1 MRGCQ
6 SGERI
11 EQDYAEVRY
20 TKRIRYF
27 VQMCADKWSR
37 NIFWGQGRDYDG
49 AWGSERTDTN
59 EYRYSHIKIPF
70 SYNWPSGVIRID
82 LPV

>member
-1 MRGCQ
+1 MRGCL
-6 SGERI
+6 SGLGVELDDADVKI
-11 EQDYAEVRY
+11 HEVE
-20 TKRIRYF
+20 KYF

-59 EYRYSHIKIPF
+59 EYRYSNGRNPF
-70 SYNWPSGVIRID
+70 PHY
-82 LPV
+82 